1 MPASA
6 AYNGLTPV
14 KTLTGDPIGTIR
26 EYRVPAD
33 TAAIGAGDLV
43 TLTSGAATKI
53 AVTPTPATASSLPIG
68 VVVGVRYTT
77 PAAAGAQELHGQ
89 YLPGS
94 ATTAGYTNIWVKVID
109 NPDVIY
115 KVQAD
120 GALTSATIGLNA
132 PLGSFTVNSAT
143 GRSTVNLTAASAA
156 GTSSLAVR
164 IVDVV
169 DPTSSYP
176 TAHVIINPAVHLHR
190 LPTGK

>member
-1 MPASA
+1 M
-6 AYNGLTPV
+6 
-14 KTLTGDPIGTIR
+14 
-26 EYRVPAD
+26 
-33 TAAIGAGDLV
+33 
-43 TLTSGAATKI
+43 
-53 AVTPTPATASSLPIG
+53 
-68 VVVGVRYTT
+68 
-77 PAAAGAQELHGQ
+77 
-89 YLPGS
+89 
-94 ATTAGYTNIWVKVID
+94 
-109 NPDVIY
+109 IY

-169 DPTSSYP
+169 DPTSSHP

>member
-77 PAAAGAQELHGQ
+77 
-89 YLPGS
+89 LPPL
-94 ATTAGYTNIWVKVID
+94 ARRNCTANI
-109 NPDVIY
+109 
-115 KVQAD
+115 
-120 GALTSATIGLNA
+120 
-132 PLGSFTVNSAT
+132 
-143 GRSTVNLTAASAA
+143 
-156 GTSSLAVR
+156 SLAVR
-164 IVDVV
+164 PRLDI
-169 DPTSSYP
+169 PISGSRSS
-176 TAHVIINPAVHLHR
+176 TTR
-190 LPTGK
+190 T